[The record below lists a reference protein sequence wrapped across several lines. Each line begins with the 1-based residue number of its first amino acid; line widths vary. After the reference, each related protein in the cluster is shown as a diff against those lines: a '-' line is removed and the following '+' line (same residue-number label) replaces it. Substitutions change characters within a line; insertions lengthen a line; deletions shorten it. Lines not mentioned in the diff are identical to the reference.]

1 MTAFIELLTPYF
13 PAIVAV
19 FSSLL
24 CVIAG
29 LGKFG
34 TAIKA
39 FTKSNEV
46 KELRAKLAD
55 AMKENTEIR
64 NALAETVAAQKNLV
78 ISINDLIKSDQFMAN
93 REKADFTEITK
104 LCGNMNKLYSNML
117 ATTNPSPVVE
127 EEEVKVAEVPNDT
140 DNEDTPQ

>member
-34 TAIKA
+34 SAISD

-55 AMKENTEIR
+55 ALKENTKIR
-64 NALAETVAAQKNLV
+64 EALAESVSAQKNLAQSV
-78 ISINDLIKSDQFMAN
+78 DKLIKSDQFMAN
-93 REKADFTEITK
+93 REKADFSEMYK
-104 LCGNMNKLYSNML
+104 LCGNMNMLYANML
-117 ATTNPSPVVE
+117 ATTNPATTI
-127 EEEVKVAEVPNDT
+127 VATTIAEDATNDT
-140 DNEDTPQ
+140 NNEKTSQ

>member
-34 TAIKA
+34 SAIRA
-39 FTKSNEV
+39 FTNSNEV

-55 AMKENTEIR
+55 ALKENTEIR
-64 NALAETVAAQKNLV
+64 GALSEAVAAQKNLSK
-78 ISINDLIKSDQFMAN
+78 SIDNLVKSDQFMAN
-93 REKADFTEITK
+93 REKADFSEMYK
-104 LCGNMNKLYSNML
+104 LCGNMNMLYANML
-117 ATTNPSPVVE
+117 ATTNPATTI
-127 EEEVKVAEVPNDT
+127 AEDATNDT
-140 DNEDTPQ
+140 DNQETSH